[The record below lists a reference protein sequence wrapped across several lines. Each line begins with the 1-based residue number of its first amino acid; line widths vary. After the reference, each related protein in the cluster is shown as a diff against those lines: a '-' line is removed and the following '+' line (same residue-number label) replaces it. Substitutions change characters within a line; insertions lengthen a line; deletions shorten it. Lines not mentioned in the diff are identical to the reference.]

1 MHVAWGKFSQKTQ
14 RWLKT
19 GWLITGALV
28 ALHLGVV
35 MPRNI
40 GRGISQQKATGL
52 AAVAGETWRPIARW
66 RASAVVSGE
75 PVLSASVLGDS
86 PGGSERTKLAAYLE
100 APVPQESDFS
110 SRKLIRNF
118 SLSLVVKSPADT
130 SDKIRTLAEGAG
142 GFLVSSETAGGPEA
156 ASASLTIRVP
166 VDRFE
171 EIRAAI
177 RKLGLRVDG
186 EKLDAQDVTRQYVD
200 QEARLRNLRAEELQY
215 LGILKRASTV
225 KDTLEVTDKLSEVRG
240 QIEQQQAEFNALSKQ
255 VETVAIAVSLYRE
268 ADVRVFGLNWRPLY
282 QLKMSARDGV
292 LALGDYVASMTA
304 FLFYLPSVLLW
315 LGTIMAGAA
324 IAWRMLKWIGRVFF
338 SFPKASIPAE
348 GTN

>member
-35 MPRNI
+35 MPSNI
-40 GRGISQQKATGL
+40 GRGIAQQKAAGL
-52 AAVAGETWRPIARW
+52 ASLAGETWRPIARW
-66 RASAVVSGE
+66 RASAVVSEE
-75 PVLSASVLGDS
+75 PVMSAGVLGDF
-86 PGGSERTKLAAYLE
+86 PGGSDRAKLAAFLE
-100 APVPQESDFS
+100 APVPQESDFA
-110 SRKLIRNF
+110 SRKLIRSC
-118 SLSLVVKSPADT
+118 SLSLVVTSPAET
-130 SDKIRTLAEGAG
+130 SEKIRSLAEGVG
-142 GFLVSSETAGGPEA
+142 GFLVSQTAGGPEA
-156 ASASLTIRVP
+156 ATASLNIRVP
-166 VDRFE
+166 VARFDE
-171 EIRAAI
+171 VRAAI
-177 RKLGLRVDG
+177 RKLGLRVDS

-200 QEARLRNLRAEELQY
+200 QEARLRNLRAEEVQY
-215 LGILKRASTV
+215 LGILKRASSV
-225 KDTLEVTDKLSEVRG
+225 KDTLEVTAKLSEVRG

-304 FLFYLPSVLLW
+304 FLFYLPAVLLW

-324 IAWRMLKWIGRVFF
+324 IAWRMLKWVGRVFF

-348 GTN
+348 GAN

>member
-40 GRGISQQKATGL
+40 GGGIAQEKTTGL
-52 AAVAGETWRPIARW
+52 AALAGETWRPIARW
-66 RASAVVSGE
+66 RASAVVSEE
-75 PVLSASVLGDS
+75 PVMSAGVLGDF
-86 PGGSERTKLAAYLE
+86 PGGSDRAKLAAFLE
-100 APVPQESDFS
+100 APVPQESDFA
-110 SRKLIRNF
+110 SRKLIRSC
-118 SLSLVVKSPADT
+118 SLSLVVTSPAET
-130 SDKIRTLAEGAG
+130 SEKIRSLAEGVG
-142 GFLVSSETAGGPEA
+142 GFLVSQTAGGPEA
-156 ASASLTIRVP
+156 ATASLNIRVP
-166 VDRFE
+166 VARFDE
-171 EIRAAI
+171 VRAAI
-177 RKLGLRVDG
+177 RKLGLRVDS

-200 QEARLRNLRAEELQY
+200 QEARLRNLRAEEVQY
-215 LGILKRASTV
+215 LGILKRASSV
-225 KDTLEVTDKLSEVRG
+225 KDTLEVTAKLSEVRG

-304 FLFYLPSVLLW
+304 FLFYLPAVLLW

-324 IAWRMLKWIGRVFF
+324 IAWRMLKWVGRVFF

-348 GTN
+348 GAN